1 MKMRNVYMVAGTVA
15 ITALLAAG
23 CGKGAASEVVLPSVL
38 DIRQSQEDDTV
49 TVQSRETVTAVPDVA
64 EVSISVYT
72 EDPDAAKCQQKN
84 EESLNKTL
92 EFLKSKGLEENSIQ
106 TSGYSM
112 NPRYSWTEAE
122 GQVLRGYEMTTQVT
136 VSGIPME
143 KVGDILGGSVA
154 AGANSIDYVKYMCS
168 DYDAVYQEALKKA
181 VRTAKTKAEAMGEAG
196 GFQVLEVTDIQEYG
210 ENQTA
215 RYANTKAAAVA
226 EAGAGAADY
235 ADMSVEAGE
244 LEIEARLTVSF
255 KIVPR

>member
-1 MKMRNVYMVAGTVA
+1 
-15 ITALLAAG
+15 
-23 CGKGAASEVVLPSVL
+23 
-38 DIRQSQEDDTV
+38 
-49 TVQSRETVTAVPDVA
+49 
-64 EVSISVYT
+64 
-72 EDPDAAKCQQKN
+72 
-84 EESLNKTL
+84 
-92 EFLKSKGLEENSIQ
+92 
-106 TSGYSM
+106 
-112 NPRYSWTEAE
+112 
-122 GQVLRGYEMTTQVT
+122 
-136 VSGIPME
+136 
-143 KVGDILGGSVA
+143 
-154 AGANSIDYVKYMCS
+154 MCS

-181 VRTAKTKAEAMGEAG
+181 VTTAKTKAEAMGEAG

>member
-1 MKMRNVYMVAGTVA
+1 MKMRKVYIAAGTAV
-15 ITALLAAG
+15 ITALLATGCSAG
-23 CGKGAASEVVLPSVL
+23 TSSEIVLPSVL
-38 DIRQSQEDDTV
+38 DIRQTQEDDTV
-49 TVQSRETVTAVPDVA
+49 TVQSRETVMAQPDVA
-64 EVSISVYT
+64 EVSISVYS
-72 EDPDAAKCQQKN
+72 EDPDAARCQQKN
-84 EESLNKTL
+84 EESLNQTL
-92 EFLKSKGLEENSIQ
+92 EFLKSQGLEEKAIQ
-106 TSGYSM
+106 TSGYSL
-112 NPRYSWTEAE
+112 NPRYRWTEE
-122 GQVLRGYEMTTQVT
+122 QGQVLTGYEMTTQIT

-181 VRTAKTKAEAMGEAG
+181 VTMAKTKAEAMGEAG

-226 EAGAGAADY
+226 EASAGAADF
-235 ADMSVEAGE
+235 ASMSVEAGE
-244 LEIEARLTVSF
+244 MEIEARLTVSF